1 MGGLYVGG
9 YGGGVSICRS
19 TGGCPKCGSMGGGVV
34 PNVGPYGAIC
44 GAALL
49 CLSLH
54 EAPPPREA
62 LPAVASYAN
71 EQERPPMTALRY
83 ANRAALSI
91 QSALS
96 GRPCVRRDVL
106 RVPAAR
112 SPIG

>member
-1 MGGLYVGG
+1 MWEAMGGGSPYVGQL
-9 YGGGVSICRS
+9 GGVPNV
-19 TGGCPKCGSMGGGVV
+19 GLWGGGVV